1 MESPAGIVMTQLHIL
16 SICPLQAIGKK
27 LIIERR
33 IKKKPM
39 ESVMNLYKHKNYEDD
54 ENNMHPDGGGKS
66 RINRSIIYICAFT
79 VPFLM
84 AQIFF
89 AICRVYPYGPFSIL
103 TGDMDLEFVNF
114 YSYYLKTFSSK
125 SDHYYMLA
133 KTLGGEYPGLAA
145 FQLHDPLL
153 FILFLFPGERIAV
166 GIEQYFALQISVAGL
181 SASILLNGRYRKSW
195 MSLLFSTAYSFC
207 GFFFGYLVL
216 TIYFGSLAILPLVI
230 YFFLKALDDKKY
242 EIPYIVVT
250 ALYIYIN
257 YHMGFMLVIFMVLL
271 FISRIIENGAV
282 LKKLPMFV
290 LSGAT
295 ILMIDGYFLIRT
307 GLSLLG
313 AKTTEGADYGIY
325 RRFVYN
331 QLFAGLFSGTSWS
344 ERMPLIYCSVA
355 SVFFALIYF
364 ISKEYGIREKLAN
377 LFLIAA
383 VSVSMWINLLD
394 TVWHGFNNPE
404 GFYWRY
410 AYYISLILIVLGY
423 KGFVSIVYGDGA
435 GKKSVIKIP
444 AAAFIICMYMVWL
457 MISGN
462 PYMDTQSRLI
472 NALIIAG
479 TAAGTFMIITG
490 GRIRIYGMIVLI
502 LVSGADMLYNAK
514 TSFIRFNSDNGELPL
529 ISRFEEDYTS
539 IKDVIDAV
547 KAGDAGMYRIEK
559 DFDRAVNDPAMFD
572 YIGMSHD
579 SSCEKDAVIDW
590 LMNFGFCRTVYYTYY
605 NGGSTSFVDMLFGI
619 KYYVSRFD
627 GIQKP
632 YQKMPYEGKYFLY
645 ENRYALPMAF
655 AAPDGFG
662 NYTFDKDKNTFEKQN
677 EIAALW
683 GGKKDIYLKADAEQE
698 LMNVMEDDEGHYVR
712 TGEEA
717 RIDYNITVTENMP
730 LYFYFSAPERQPAE
744 LYINDEFADLY
755 FTEKHWGVICAGT
768 YNVGD
773 NVKVSLKLPGEDIRI
788 SEASFFYED
797 EEAIREWS
805 KLAASLNE
813 GVGELNEITSSHM
826 VFNTDFDKDSLVV
839 LSIPYDRNFRVSVDG
854 KRVEPT
860 EALEML
866 MGVDI
871 PAGKHVVELKYI
883 PAGTVTG
890 VIVSAAGIVMF
901 IIFFCIRFRRDKDVS

>member
-1 MESPAGIVMTQLHIL
+1 M
-16 SICPLQAIGKK
+16 QAIGKK
-27 LIIERR
+27 LIIKIG
-33 IKKKPM
+33 IKKKSM
-39 ESVMNLYKHKNYEDD
+39 ESVM
-54 ENNMHPDGGGKS
+54 GK
-66 RINRSIIYICAFT
+66 IKLWLGRSVIYICAFT

-84 AQIFF
+84 VQLFF

-125 SDHYYMLA
+125 SDHFYMLA

-181 SASILLNGRYRKSW
+181 SASILLNGRYRKTW
-195 MSLLFSTAYSFC
+195 MSILFSTAYSFC
-207 GFFFGYLVL
+207 AFFFGYLVL
-216 TIYFGSLAILPLVI
+216 TIYFGALAILPLVI

-257 YHMGFMLVIFMVLL
+257 FHMGFMLVIFMVLL
-271 FISRIIENGAV
+271 FISRIIEDGAV
-282 LKKLPMFV
+282 LKKLPMFI

-325 RRFVYN
+325 RRFAYN

-355 SVFFALIYF
+355 AVFFALIYF

-383 VSVSMWINLLD
+383 VSVSMWINILD

-423 KGFVSIVYGDGA
+423 KGFVSLVYGDSVK
-435 GKKSVIKIP
+435 KKSVIKST
-444 AAAFIICMYMVWL
+444 AAAFVICFYMVWL
-457 MISGN
+457 AVSGN
-462 PYMDTQSRLI
+462 MYMDMPRQLI
-472 NALIIAG
+472 NTLIVAG
-479 TAAGTFMIITG
+479 ITAGTFIIIIND
-490 GRIRIYGMIVLI
+490 RIRIFGMILIVLI
-502 LVSGADMLYNAK
+502 SVGDMLYNARISYMK
-514 TSFIRFNSDNGELPL
+514 LNSNDGNLPL
-529 ISRFEEDYTS
+529 MSRFEEDYIS

-547 KAGDAGMYRIEK
+547 KTRDGGMYRIEK

-579 SSCEKDAVIDW
+579 SSCEKDAIIDW
-590 LMNFGFCRTVYYTYY
+590 LMNFGFNRTVYYTYY

-627 GIQKP
+627 GIEKP
-632 YQKMPYEGKYFLY
+632 YQRLPYEGKYYLY
-645 ENRYALPMAF
+645 ENKYALPMAF
-655 AAPDGFG
+655 GAPCGFR
-662 NYTFDKDKNTFEKQN
+662 NYVFDKDKNTFKKQN

-683 GGKKDIYLKADAEQE
+683 GSKNDIYLKADVKQEPVNVAEDE
-698 LMNVMEDDEGHYVR
+698 EGHYVR
-712 TGEEA
+712 TGEDS
-717 RIDYNITVTENMP
+717 RIDYYITVTENMP
-730 LYFYFSAPERQPAE
+730 LYFFFSAPERHPAE
-744 LYINDEFADLY
+744 LYINDKFTELY
-755 FTEKHWGVICAGT
+755 FTEKHWGVVCAGT
-768 YNVGD
+768 YNKGD
-773 NVKVSLKLPGEDIRI
+773 TVKVSLKLLGENIRI
-788 SEASFFYED
+788 SEASFYYED

-826 VFNTDFDKDSLVV
+826 VFNTDFNKDSLVV
-839 LSIPYDRNFRVSVDG
+839 LSIPYDRDFRIRVDG
-854 KRVEPT
+854 KRVKQIPS
-860 EALEML
+860 LEML
-866 MGVDI
+866 MGIDI
-871 PAGKHVVELKYI
+871 PAGRHSVELRYI
-883 PAGTVTG
+883 PDGTV
-890 VIVSAAGIVMF
+890 AGIFVSVLGIAMF
-901 IIFFCIRFRRDKDVS
+901 VIFFCIRFRRDKTLS

>member
-1 MESPAGIVMTQLHIL
+1 
-16 SICPLQAIGKK
+16 
-27 LIIERR
+27 
-33 IKKKPM
+33 
-39 ESVMNLYKHKNYEDD
+39 MNKIRFWA
-54 ENNMHPDGGGKS
+54 S
-66 RINRSIIYICAFT
+66 RNVIYVCAFI

-89 AICRVYPYGPFSIL
+89 AICRIYPYGPFSIL

-153 FILFLFPGERIAV
+153 FILFLFPGERIAA
-166 GIEQYFALQISVAGL
+166 GIEQYFALQISLAGL
-181 SASILLNGRYRKSW
+181 SASVLLNGRYRKSW

-216 TIYFGSLAILPLVI
+216 TIYFGALAILPLVI
-230 YFFLKALDDKKY
+230 YFFLKALEDKRY
-242 EIPYIVVT
+242 EIPFIVT
-250 ALYIYIN
+250 TTLYIYVN

-271 FISRIIENGAV
+271 FVSRIIEDRAV
-282 LKKLPMFV
+282 LKKLPMFI
-290 LSGAT
+290 LSGVT
-295 ILMIDGYFLIRT
+295 ILMLDGYFLIRT

-331 QLFAGLFSGTSWS
+331 QLFAGLFSGSS
-344 ERMPLIYCSVA
+344 RNDLMPLIYCSVA
-355 SVFFALIYF
+355 AAFFAIIYF
-364 ISKEYGIREKLAN
+364 ISGEYGIKEKLAN

-383 VSVSMWINLLD
+383 VSVSMWINILD

-410 AYYISLILIVLGY
+410 AYYISFILIVLGY
-423 KGFVSIVYGDGA
+423 KGFISLAYENNGK
-435 GKKSVIKIP
+435 KKSVIRSL
-444 AAAFIICMYMVWL
+444 ASASVICLYMLWL
-457 MISGN
+457 AVSGN
-462 PYMDTQSRLI
+462 PYMDMPRQLI
-472 NALIIAG
+472 NALIVAG
-479 TAAGTFMIITG
+479 ITAGTFMIMSNE
-490 GRIRIYGMIVLI
+490 RIRIYGMIVIVLI
-502 LVSGADMLYNAK
+502 SAADMLYNARISYMK
-514 TSFIRFNSDNGELPL
+514 LNSDEGQLPL
-529 ISRFEEDYTS
+529 MSRFEEDYKS

-547 KAGDAGMYRIEK
+547 KAGDGGMFRIEK

-632 YQKMPYEGKYFLY
+632 YQRMPYEGKYYLY
-645 ENRYALPMAF
+645 GNKYALPMAF
-655 AAPDGFG
+655 GAPDGFE
-662 NYTFDKDKNTFEKQN
+662 NYAFDKDKNTFVKQN

-698 LMNVMEDDEGHYVR
+698 LVNVMEDEKGQYIR
-712 TGEEA
+712 TGEDG

-773 NVKVSLKLPGEDIRI
+773 NVKVSLKLLGEDIRI
-788 SEASFFYED
+788 SKASFYYED

-805 KLAASLNE
+805 KLAMSLNE

-826 VFNTDFDKDSLVV
+826 VFNTDFDKDRLVV
-839 LSIPYDRNFRVSVDG
+839 LSMPYDRNFRVSVDG
-854 KRVEPT
+854 KTLKQIP
-860 EALEML
+860 ALEML

-883 PAGTVTG
+883 PAGTVAG
-890 VIVSAAGIVMF
+890 VIVSALGIAMF